1 MFTPF
6 LYSTISIVT
15 GVFFVRS
22 IWRRYMHLKI
32 KDLME
37 SRASLIGS
45 ADFADDLVKQDHV
58 REITLIL
65 EEYSEKKYL

>member
-1 MFTPF
+1 MFTPL

-15 GVFFVRS
+15 CIFFIKSV
-22 IWRRYMHLKI
+22 WRRYIHLKI

-45 ADFADDLVKQDHV
+45 ADFADDPVKQDHV

-65 EEYSEKKYL
+65 EEYNEKKNL

>member
-1 MFTPF
+1 MFTPL

-15 GVFFVRS
+15 GIFFIKSV
-22 IWRRYMHLKI
+22 WRRYIHLTI

-45 ADFADDLVKQDHV
+45 ADFADDPVKQDHV

-65 EEYSEKKYL
+65 EEYNEKKNL

>member
-15 GVFFVRS
+15 GIFFIKLV
-22 IWRRYMHLKI
+22 WRRYIHLKI

-37 SRASLIGS
+37 SRARLIGS
-45 ADFADDLVKQDHV
+45 ADFTDDPVKQEHV
-58 REITLIL
+58 REIMLIL
-65 EEYSEKKYL
+65 EEYNEKKNL